1 MNFIELV
8 EQRKIEARKQN
19 ILEVRRDIDKSW
31 VKDKINNHIQRFDG
45 MFSAEEIRN
54 QILENDLVAS
64 MFAKDPS
71 KQNITEK
78 LVSEILKIDKL
89 PASGKSCVRF
99 SESGELV
106 SKSGASHSK
115 SADFIIKG
123 HYATQKFTT
132 ETGGAQD
139 NQFYDVVDF
148 LKKGSIHHK
157 VAALVDGLYW
167 ENGQKD
173 KLIKEFEG
181 NSNVL
186 ITSVQ
191 ELLDEKEWA

>member
-19 ILEVRRDIDKSW
+19 ILEVRKDIDKSW

-45 MFSAEEIRN
+45 MFSAEDVRK

-106 SKSGASHSK
+106 
-115 SADFIIKG
+115 FIIKE

-181 NSNVL
+181 NPNVL

>member
-19 ILEVRRDIDKSW
+19 ILEVRKDIDKSW

-45 MFSAEEIRN
+45 MFSAEDVRK

-106 SKSGASHSK
+106 S
-115 SADFIIKG
+115 
-123 HYATQKFTT
+123 
-132 ETGGAQD
+132 
-139 NQFYDVVDF
+139 N
-148 LKKGSIHHK
+148 L
-157 VAALVDGLYW
+157 
-167 ENGQKD
+167 
-173 KLIKEFEG
+173 
-181 NSNVL
+181 
-186 ITSVQ
+186 
-191 ELLDEKEWA
+191 ELLTQNLPTLSLKDITQLKNLQLRLEELKIINSMML